1 MHLTFNNEIVGGL
14 NEGGII
20 DFNLFEVAKVLGY
33 ARPSDAIRNFT
44 QRSKVFIAI
53 AATCRID
60 LRKCDERVV
69 YAFLMYSDMPRAVD
83 FQIHLATEILP
94 LVRQVGVRAI
104 QELAVMNALKLNYRA
119 TLEELYEVAP
129 SDVVDDILH
138 RENRYTQ
145 FGFYPP
151 SHFGTPKKIAEA
163 LNQYGVFDAEGNPLP
178 EYSALVRFSDKYIG
192 YHAGKWYAYKPEL
205 VEKVL
210 TQMKLEP
217 SKPVWFENIFINDL
231 ELR

>member
-1 MHLTFNNEIVGGL
+1 MQLTFNNEIVGGL
-14 NEGGII
+14 NGAGII

-94 LVRQVGVRAI
+94 LIRQVGV
-104 QELAVMNALKLNYRA
+104 QALKENAVRKQLREDFYTDISSLLRIADLATVNKVLAEDGSYRQ
-119 TLEELYEVAP
+119 L
-129 SDVVDDILH
+129 
-138 RENRYTQ
+138 
-145 FGFYPP
+145 GFYPP
-151 SHFGTPKKIAEA
+151 SHFGTPAKVAAA
-163 LNQYGVFDAEGNPLP
+163 LNEYGVFDTDGNPLP
-178 EYSALVRFSDKYIG
+178 EYSESVWYLDKYDV

-210 TQMKLEP
+210 AQVKIEP